1 MHVLNCFATRVVK
14 LQYLV
19 LVLVIFSI
27 KDNGQ
32 ILIKIHSH
40 VKEVQW
46 KEMKG
51 KYLNNFIDT
60 LSFSLRNR
68 NEKGFLVKIY
78 NGKS

>member
-14 LQYLV
+14 LQYLACLV
-19 LVLVIFSI
+19 LVLVIFRI

-51 KYLNNFIDT
+51 KYQ
-60 LSFSLRNR
+60 
-68 NEKGFLVKIY
+68 
-78 NGKS
+78 

>member
-19 LVLVIFSI
+19 LVLVIFRI

-40 VKEVQW
+40 VKEVQSAM
-46 KEMKG
+46 E
-51 KYLNNFIDT
+51 
-60 LSFSLRNR
+60 R
-68 NEKGFLVKIY
+68 NEGKI
-78 NGKS
+78 SQ